1 MAKKCSSGMRCLS
14 IRQPWAWLVC
24 AGMKRI
30 ENRTWSTDY
39 RGTIAIHASTSNSV
53 VKDYVRNSDTDL
65 FSVHDFAYGAI
76 LGFADVAD
84 VRTFGREHE
93 DDGFACG
100 PYCWHMS
107 NPRMLKT
114 PIPMLGKLNL
124 FYLDEVMSD
133 QLKTAETYVVDLNS
147 TSREAQIAAAMI
159 GDPDPIA
166 GYSYT
171 LQELD
176 GKIDDDEL
184 DWRVERMFEI
194 DPNNAEGNFCRLR
207 LAVGSG
213 RMTNASE
220 DVKRLMQSFSED
232 VEVLELCASATYGL
246 EEYAKTIDITD
257 TALDLDPEIAPR
269 MLFRRGLAKL
279 ELGQHQEALADVSD
293 SLAHASTPDDKSLVY
308 NYLAR
313 IQRRLQNYAEAEA
326 AVNFAILLQPND
338 ANNYFVAARV
348 AEDKGDV
355 ESARQFAT
363 KSLEVDPNY
372 AEPAE
377 LLVKLNAN

>member
-1 MAKKCSSGMRCLS
+1 MAKKASSGMRCLS

-53 VKDYVRNSDTDL
+53 VKDYVRNRDTDL
-65 FSVHDFAYGAI
+65 FSVDDFAYGAI
-76 LGFADVAD
+76 VGLADVAD
-84 VRTFGREHE
+84 VRIFGREHE

-124 FYLDEVMSD
+124 FYLDEAISD

-147 TSREAQIAAAMI
+147 NSREAQIAAAMI
-159 GDPDPIA
+159 GEPDPIA

-176 GKIDDDEL
+176 GKINDDEL
-184 DWRVERMFEI
+184 EWRVERMLEI

-213 RMTNASE
+213 RMAKASE
-220 DVKRLMQSFSED
+220 DVKRLMQNFSED
-232 VEVLELCASATYGL
+232 VEVLELCASATFGL
-246 EEYAKTIDITD
+246 GEFAKTIEITD
-257 TALDLDPEIAPR
+257 AALDLDPEIAPR
-269 MLFRRGLAKL
+269 VLFRRGVAKL
-279 ELGQHQEALADVSD
+279 ELGQHEEALADVTG
-293 SLAHASTPDDKSLVY
+293 SLDHVSTPDDKSLVY

-313 IQRRLQNYAEAEA
+313 IQRRRKNFAEAEA
-326 AVNFAILLQPND
+326 AVNFAILLQPKD

-348 AEDKGDV
+348 AEDKGDL
-355 ESARQFAT
+355 EAAREFAK

-372 AEPAE
+372 AEPAD
-377 LLVKLNAN
+377 LLARL